1 MNKAVIFINS
11 DIEKKLA
18 TSCLLGKRVLDIVV
32 SELTRLDIE
41 DIYLIGGGSIEVTG
55 LKKRNNI
62 FDVKEELGDADKVL
76 LLSPLYPLMTKE
88 DYEAILNVPSSA
100 TVVLDDN
107 DLCQIYCLDVKE
119 LDNFAALKYKAVRVK
134 RHAKKINHT
143 FQLAIFNK
151 LLSRR
156 INNKLLKK
164 GVRLMDTTNT
174 YIGPDV
180 SIDSNTVIYP
190 GVYIEG
196 KCSIG
201 KNNIIQSG
209 TTIESSIIGDDNVI
223 EPNTNISCSII
234 HDYCK
239 ISQNA
244 RIREHSELLN
254 EVNIGK
260 GSEINNSRLA
270 EGVNVSHL
278 VCLDSVGVDEFA
290 QIGTSV
296 VVVADRNIEKY
307 STLIGTY
314 AVIGSNSTL
323 IAPVRI
329 GDYALVAA
337 GSTIDQNIDNG
348 DMGIARLYQTNKVG
362 YGYKYH
368 NKGR

>member
-11 DIEKKLA
+11 DKEKALA
-18 TSCLLGKRVLDIVV
+18 SSCLLGKRVLDIVT
-32 SELTRLDIE
+32 SELKRLDIE
-41 DIYLIGGGSIEVTG
+41 DIYLIGGGSLEVQG

-62 FDVKEELGDADKVL
+62 YEVRSELQDTEKVL
-76 LLSPLYPLMTKE
+76 LLSCLYPLMTKE
-88 DYEAILNVPSSA
+88 DYEAILNIDAPAS
-100 TVVLDDN
+100 VVLDDN
-107 DLCQIYCLDVKE
+107 DLCQIYCLDVSR
-119 LDNFAALKYKAVRVK
+119 LDDFAELKYRPVRVK
-134 RHAKKINHT
+134 RHAKRINNSS
-143 FQLAIFNK
+143 QLAIFNK

-180 SIDSNTVIYP
+180 TIDGNTVIYP

-201 KNNIIQSG
+201 KNNVILSNSV
-209 TTIESSIIGDDNVI
+209 IESSIIGDNNII
-223 EPNTNISCSII
+223 ESSVNIQGSII
-234 HDYCK
+234 HDNCK

-254 EVNIGK
+254 EVSVGK
-260 GSEINNSRLA
+260 GCEINNSRLA

-278 VCLDSVGVDEFA
+278 VVLDSVGVDEFA
-290 QIGTSV
+290 EIGTSV
-296 VVVADRNIEKY
+296 VAVADKNIEKY

-314 AVIGSNSTL
+314 AVIGSNATL